1 MYGLRELQYEEGI
14 LCGIMSSNLANGY
27 CAPFGNFIEKYL
39 KSGGALIY
47 VYNKTNKKPDKEY
60 FERYWEINSELYE
73 KKGQLIFLCLEDQ
86 LLCNKTVNME
96 MIEKFY
102 SNKVKALKKSNFEKI
117 IVYMMQDRYCA
128 FKISEEETYNILN
141 ILKTIINKER
151 VMALVK
157 YIVDD
162 LSERIFINLI
172 SLSDYFIIDGRND
185 LKVYNY
191 SELIKNALE
200 NLFIKQNYEEQN
212 IKELKK
218 VENLKNMGQLFQG
231 IIHDFNNL
239 LSTIIGVSQICM
251 LKSPKEGLNEYF
263 NTIYKTSLDGKAILN
278 KVQSY
283 IRGITDNRKGFYNIN
298 NIVETSISMARYRI
312 KSKKIVIKSRLN
324 SDNLVYCNEHEIRQV
339 VLNLLLNSIDSI
351 EEEGVVTVSTY
362 NSGGNTC
369 LRVEDT
375 GVGMDKLTLG
385 RIFEPYFTTKGDKGN
400 GLGLNISKQIL
411 EEHDA
416 TIKVESKLGNG
427 SRFTI
432 TFTQEAGQM
441 LAESNAFYKG
451 NTKVLIIEDSDIIGR
466 ELLKYL
472 SILNI
477 NGKIEIDKN
486 LILKELSENEY
497 ELVIC
502 NFNLSNLNPLE
513 ISEEIKEKFP
523 DIPFVLLM
531 ENSEIINEKY
541 LRTVDFILRRP
552 FTTEELAEIIRKCL
566 KTNKNN
572 EHNEHNICNIS

>member
-1 MYGLRELQYEEGI
+1 
-14 LCGIMSSNLANGY
+14 
-27 CAPFGNFIEKYL
+27 
-39 KSGGALIY
+39 
-47 VYNKTNKKPDKEY
+47 
-60 FERYWEINSELYE
+60 
-73 KKGQLIFLCLEDQ
+73 
-86 LLCNKTVNME
+86 
-96 MIEKFY
+96 
-102 SNKVKALKKSNFEKI
+102 
-117 IVYMMQDRYCA
+117 
-128 FKISEEETYNILN
+128 
-141 ILKTIINKER
+141 
-151 VMALVK
+151 MAK
-157 YIVDD
+157 
-162 LSERIFINLI
+162 
-172 SLSDYFIIDGRND
+172 
-185 LKVYNY
+185 
-191 SELIKNALE
+191 
-200 NLFIKQNYEEQN
+200 
-212 IKELKK
+212 
-218 VENLKNMGQLFQG
+218 
-231 IIHDFNNL
+231 
-239 LSTIIGVSQICM
+239 
-251 LKSPKEGLNEYF
+251 
-263 NTIYKTSLDGKAILN
+263 
-278 KVQSY
+278 
-283 IRGITDNRKGFYNIN
+283 
-298 NIVETSISMARYRI
+298 YRI

-427 SRFTI
+427 SKFTI
-432 TFTQEAGQM
+432 TFTQKAGQM
-441 LAESNAFYKG
+441 LAESNAFYKR

-486 LILKELSENEY
+486 LILKELLENKY

-502 NFNLSNLNPLE
+502 NFNLSNLNPLK

-541 LRTVDFILRRP
+541 LGTVDFILRRP